1 MKTDI
6 FHLQIVPLTE
16 ILVHEEFDQSRAY
29 PLVERLKNDR
39 FLANPIIVAGVEG
52 NKYLQLDGM
61 NRYSAFKMLGINS
74 ILTQIIDYNDQEE
87 VELSSW
93 SHLFSSDKDKI
104 ISLISGM
111 KDIKIKK
118 GRMEDVGHRYVKEE
132 GMARLCTIV
141 NKDST
146 IYHLASSGDLVSKI
160 DQLNRIV
167 SLYDKKIERDVL
179 PPHPNSGDIHV
190 LFEEHPAASMMV
202 VFPTFTRH
210 QIIEVVRSGKLFP
223 PGITR
228 HIIKR
233 RCLAINAPLAL
244 FDRGISIND
253 QNQALEEMLSK
264 RKFRLY
270 EEPTIY
276 FE

>member
-6 FHLQIVPLTE
+6 FHLQIVPLSD
-16 ILVHEEFDQSRAY
+16 ILVHEEFDDSRAY
-29 PLVERLKNDR
+29 PLMERLKKDQ
-39 FLANPIIVAGVEG
+39 FLANPIIVAGIEG
-52 NKYLQLDGM
+52 GKFLQLDGM
-61 NRYSAFKMLGINS
+61 NRYSAFKMLGITS

-93 SHLFSSDKDKI
+93 SHLFGEDEEK
-104 ISLISGM
+104 LIRALSEM
-111 KDIKIKK
+111 KDIKVRK
-118 GRMEDVGHRYVKEE
+118 GKMEDVGHRYVKEE

-141 NKDST
+141 TYDGAV
-146 IYHLASSGDLVSKI
+146 YLLASSGDLVSKI
-160 DQLNRIV
+160 DQLNKIV
-167 SLYDKKIERDVL
+167 SLYDKKIVRDVL
-179 PPHPNSGDIHV
+179 PPHPNSTDLKM
-190 LFEEHPAASMMV
+190 LFEEHPDTSMMV

-210 QIIEVVRSGKLFP
+210 QIVEVVRKGKLFP

-233 RCLAINAPLAL
+233 RCLAVNAPLSL
-244 FDRGISIND
+244 FNREKNIAE
-253 QNQALEEMLSK
+253 QNKIFEDMLGK

>member
-6 FHLQIVPLTE
+6 FHLQIVPVE
-16 ILVHEEFDQSRAY
+16 DILVHEEFDDSRAY
-29 PLVERLKNDR
+29 PLVERLKQDK

-52 NKYLQLDGM
+52 GKFLQLDGM
-61 NRYSAFKMLGINS
+61 NRYSAFKMLGISS
-74 ILTQIIDYNDQEE
+74 IPTQIIDYNDQEE

-93 SHLFSSDKDKI
+93 SHFFPAEKEAFLV
-104 ISLISGM
+104 SLSQT
-111 KDIKIKK
+111 KDIKVRK
-118 GRMEDVGHRYVKEE
+118 GKMEDVGHRYVKEE

-141 NKDST
+141 DKDGSV
-146 IYHLASSGDLVSKI
+146 YLVASSGDLISKVK
-160 DQLNRIV
+160 QLNRIV
-167 SLYDKKIERDVL
+167 SIYDKQIERDVL
-179 PPHPNSGDIHV
+179 PPHPNQGDIRV
-190 LFEEHPAASMMV
+190 LFEEHPSTSMMV

-210 QIIEVVRSGKLFP
+210 QIVEVVRKGKLFP

-233 RCLAINAPLAL
+233 RCLAINAPLSL
-244 FDRGISIND
+244 FDRGKNVEE
-253 QNQALEEMLSK
+253 QNKTFEDMLSK

>member
-118 GRMEDVGHRYVKEE
+118 GRTEDVGHRYVKEE

-146 IYHLASSGDLVSKI
+146 IYHLASSGDLISKI

-190 LFEEHPAASMMV
+190 LFEEHPTTSMMV

-210 QIIEVVRSGKLFP
+210 QIIEIVRSGKLFP

-244 FDRGISIND
+244 FDKGISIND